1 MHPGNESKSLL
12 DISPLPFTQP
22 QMLLQVIN
30 NSDLASLA
38 SDEGNAAS
46 FSISR
51 ICKPLVQ
58 NTTSIIDG
66 KTFNVATVECP
77 FSSLMGS
84 GGEQG
89 MPSIG
94 SSSSSTNQSNFGSN
108 DDDGGGSSSSGIFKS
123 LKLNP
128 NAIMQ
133 SKLYEFKAPD
143 KTYRLALIV
152 SNLFTSNSQASEKP
166 DISKYTQLLDTTANT
181 LKFR

>member
-1 MHPGNESKSLL
+1 MSITIDNS
-12 DISPLPFTQP
+12 ISSC
-22 QMLLQVIN
+22 N
-30 NSDLASLA
+30 CSLASLA
-38 SDEGNAAS
+38 SEVEGNNPGA

-51 ICKPLVQ
+51 VGKPLAQ
-58 NTTSIIDG
+58 NTTIIDG

-84 GGEQG
+84 GREHG

-108 DDDGGGSSSSGIFKS
+108 DDGDGGGSSGIFKS
-123 LKLNP
+123 LKPNP
-128 NAIMQ
+128 NTIMQ

-143 KTYRLALIV
+143 KTYRLALIDG
-152 SNLFTSNSQASEKP
+152 NLFTSNSQASEKP